1 MANTLLTID
10 MITKASLR
18 SLKNNSVMSKLVT
31 TKFEGEFAK
40 DGYKG
45 GDTVRV
51 RKPVQYV
58 VNDGPTLVNQDAVET
73 KVDFQV
79 NKDKHVG
86 LEFTQKDLTL
96 SIDEFTKRFIDPAI
110 IVLANQIDYDLCQL
124 YKDVANSV
132 GTPGSHVTTAENY
145 LLGGALLS
153 DSGAPNS
160 PRNAVIGP
168 MAQAKI
174 VNGLSGLFNPSSK
187 IGEQYKKGSMGG
199 EALGFDWYMDQNIAS
214 HTQGQQGGTPLI
226 NGATATGASS
236 IVTDGWTAAAAN
248 RLKQGDVI
256 TIAGVYAV
264 NPVNK
269 QSTGSLKQFV
279 VTADAASDATGNAT
293 ISISPS
299 IYSSASGGLQNVD
312 ALPADNAA
320 ITVVGAASTVSKQQL
335 LFHPDAFGLV
345 MVELEKPGAGAK
357 GMAIKDPDS
366 GLVLNYA
373 EQYSI
378 SARKTVYRI
387 DALYGVKAL
396 RPELACRLQSA

>member
-18 SLKNNSVMSKLVT
+18 SLKNNSVMAKLVT

-40 DGYKG
+40 EGYKG

-51 RKPVQYV
+51 RKPVKYV

-73 KVDFQV
+73 KVDFQI

-96 SIDEFTKRFIDPAI
+96 SIDEFQKRFIDPAMQ
-110 IVLANQIDYDLCQL
+110 VLGNQIDADLCAL
-124 YKDVANSV
+124 YKDVYNSV
-132 GTPGSHVTTAENY
+132 GTPASHTTTLENY

-153 DSGAPNS
+153 DSGAPVN
-160 PRNAVIGP
+160 PRHAVIGP

-174 VNGLSGLFNPSSK
+174 VNGLSGLFNPSSN
-187 IGEQYKKGSMGG
+187 ISEQYKKGSMG
-199 EALGFDWYMDQNIAS
+199 EAAGFDWYMDQNIAS

-248 RLKQGDVI
+248 RLKQGDVF

-264 NPVNK
+264 NPVSK
-269 QSTGSLKQFV
+269 ISTGALQQFV
-279 VTADAASDATGNAT
+279 VTADVASDGLGNAT
-293 ISISPS
+293 IPISPA
-299 IYSSASGGLQNVD
+299 IYSSASGGLQNVS

-320 ITVVGAASTVSKQQL
+320 LTVVGAASAISKQQL

-357 GMAIKDPDS
+357 GMAVKDPGT

-373 EQYSI
+373 EQYNI

-396 RPELACRLQSA
+396 YPELACRLQSA